1 MNGEDLYNVYGSVTD
16 FKNFQGNPMPEW
28 NALPDKIKLAW
39 EAVADAK
46 PPALDIN
53 LGIRETRL
61 IKHALA
67 YDAQF
72 QDAGAPG
79 HNQFILIAKLAKALG
94 IS

>member
-1 MNGEDLYNVYGSVTD
+1 MSGKDLYQIYGSVTD

-28 NALPDKIKLAW
+28 EALPDKIKLAW

-46 PPALDIN
+46 PSGVEIDLDERQMAL
-53 LGIRETRL
+53 IR
-61 IKHALA
+61 HALM

-72 QDAGAPG
+72 QFAGAPG

>member
-1 MNGEDLYNVYGSVTD
+1 
-16 FKNFQGNPMPEW
+16 MPEYE
-28 NALPDKIKLAW
+28 ALPDKIKLAW

-46 PPALDIN
+46 PQRGDID
-53 LGIRETRL
+53 LGVREMRQ
-61 IKHALA
+61 IQHALI
-67 YDAQF
+67 YDRQF